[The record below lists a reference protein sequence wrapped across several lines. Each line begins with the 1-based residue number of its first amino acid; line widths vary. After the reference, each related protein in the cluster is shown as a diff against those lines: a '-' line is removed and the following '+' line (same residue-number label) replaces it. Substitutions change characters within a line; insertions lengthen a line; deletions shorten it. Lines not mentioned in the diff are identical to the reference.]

1 MSNKYLPSTSTFTG
15 EPGLVCGLDG
25 VEINKKARGKALY
38 NKDYFAYLRLNG
50 FNLDAINRTL
60 TTIMPYPAMG
70 RYLTKENYLVLLPL
84 FVAKLFIEEQW
95 YNRDIYATTSDGGD
109 TYTKDAN
116 FLKSCL
122 IYTCLSNQNKCLSLD
137 GSDGR
142 RYQNELCLDNSDKSN
157 LPLALQDL
165 QKFAEA
171 EETKLDDDENNLLE
185 TWNKILEEAKKIKNY
200 NPKYHYGIYQITKE
214 LNTSHKE
221 GTGKNQKIIY
231 DYPSLNGYLE
241 TLKTMLKEYYKTHI
255 TEKMFK
261 YELIK

>member
-1 MSNKYLPSTSTFTG
+1 
-15 EPGLVCGLDG
+15 
-25 VEINKKARGKALY
+25 
-38 NKDYFAYLRLNG
+38 
-50 FNLDAINRTL
+50 
-60 TTIMPYPAMG
+60 MG

-109 TYTKDAN
+109 KYTKDKS

-122 IYTCLSNQNKCLSLD
+122 IYTCLSNQNKCLSFD
-137 GSDGR
+137 GSDKR
-142 RYQNELCLDNSDKSN
+142 RYQNELCLDNSNKSN
-157 LPLALQDL
+157 LPLALKDL
-165 QKFAEA
+165 YKFADA
-171 EETKLDDDENNLLE
+171 EETKLDDDENKLLE
-185 TWNKILEEAKKIKNY
+185 IWYKVLEEAKKTKGY
-200 NPKYHYGIYQITKE
+200 NPQYHYGVYQITKE

-221 GTGKNQKIIY
+221 GTGKYQKIVY
-231 DYPSLNGYLE
+231 DYPSLNGYLD